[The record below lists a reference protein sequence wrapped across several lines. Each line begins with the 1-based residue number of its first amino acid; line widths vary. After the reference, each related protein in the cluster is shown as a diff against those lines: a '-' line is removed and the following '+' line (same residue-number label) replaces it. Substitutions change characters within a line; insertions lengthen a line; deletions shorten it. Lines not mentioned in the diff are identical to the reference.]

1 MKILRWLFFLPIGFV
16 LMGIAQFAVGFVAER
31 TSFWVGAPL
40 ILFFG
45 VLIVAASMIP
55 CRIAPNPK
63 VGATILL
70 TLFVL
75 FELLSLYSF
84 LPSAHLFPAVA
95 RLYADVALVLG
106 GVIGAHSEPS

>member
-16 LMGIAQFAVGFVAER
+16 LMGIAQFAVAFVAER

-63 VGATILL
+63 VGAAILL

-75 FELLSLYSF
+75 FELLSSI
-84 LPSAHLFPAVA
+84 PSCRQRTSSPLSPVCT
-95 RLYADVALVLG
+95 LT
-106 GVIGAHSEPS
+106 